1 LKYIILLVAMILVFP
16 ILLYIARRKRISNQV
31 IVGAIAGLVISI
43 IGLVMQG
50 IFDRLYVLV
59 AMIGLAFAASVLL
72 DKRSETKVVS
82 VSKQHPVVIDSPR
95 EIGKYN
101 HTNANEE
108 IAASVNKEVGFAM
121 EPIEDELNLWMSGNR
136 EEIESGQSEFYD
148 REELSDGK

>member
-1 LKYIILLVAMILVFP
+1 
-16 ILLYIARRKRISNQV
+16 
-31 IVGAIAGLVISI
+31 
-43 IGLVMQG
+43 MQG
-50 IFDRLYVLV
+50 TFDPLYVLV

-82 VSKQHPVVIDSPR
+82 VSEQHPVVIDSPR
-95 EIGKYN
+95 EIIKYN
-101 HTNANEE
+101 HINANEE

-121 EPIEDELNLWMSGNR
+121 EPIEDELNPWMSANR